1 MTDFQVS
8 DLGEARDAIQQAV
21 AAKTRLE
28 LVAAGTKRH
37 LGRSASYDAVLD
49 TSAMAG
55 IDYQPEELALTLRA
69 GTPMNVVEKALA
81 DARQMLAF
89 RTTT

>member
-55 IDYQPEELALTLRA
+55 IIDYQDAVELAKAEKNSIFKWQRPA
-69 GTPMNVVEKALA
+69 G
-81 DARQMLAF
+81 Q
-89 RTTT
+89 